1 MPTLQSAVWEPA
13 TQASRRSTRFARTAF
28 ELITPFRT
36 GALIAALHCAA
47 PARGGAFVDE
57 RCIVGGNVGE
67 RGRETLIQ
75 SPLGLKVRR
84 DRAHVPLGATK
95 RGRGKSV
102 MGAGSP
108 SFATRPRVAARSSI
122 SRASD
127 DRTHLVVA
135 QDLTHAP
142 GERLGI
148 RLKVGSHC
156 ERNYLRVMAGTGIYW
171 VVGR

>member
-1 MPTLQSAVWEPA
+1 MRPHVAVRSPMSAVSLRATRATAHTDELARPWSRRSLLMFRFGGLADADASVAVWEPA

-67 RGRETLIQ
+67 HGRETLIQ

-84 DRAHVPLGATK
+84 DRAHLPLGATK
-95 RGRGKSV
+95 RGRGK
-102 MGAGSP
+102 A
-108 SFATRPRVAARSSI
+108 
-122 SRASD
+122 
-127 DRTHLVVA
+127 
-135 QDLTHAP
+135 
-142 GERLGI
+142 
-148 RLKVGSHC
+148 
-156 ERNYLRVMAGTGIYW
+156 
-171 VVGR
+171 